1 MVSKIISSIYESV
14 KSLEDIQFLVKYAP
28 SLFPDKPDAATG
40 ALIWSNILDLQGQ
53 LTAKRNTAIAS
64 LLGAMT
70 QLYPEQEPHLL
81 KERAEEISKIYRK
94 ERFAT
99 KKELNSLSQ
108 VTAEASTIF
117 PPDFL
122 SATPEFVAASA
133 NAIFKRTTTAKPST
147 SASTKK

>member
-1 MVSKIISSIYESV
+1 MVSIIISSIYESV

-28 SLFPDKPDAATG
+28 SLFPDKPETATG
-40 ALIWSNILDLQGQ
+40 ALIWSNILSLQSQ

-64 LLGAMT
+64 LLSAMA

-81 KERAEEISKIYRK
+81 SERAEDISKIYRK

-108 VTAEASTIF
+108 ITAEASSIF
-117 PPDFL
+117 PPDFI
-122 SATPEFVAASA
+122 SATPEVVAANA
-133 NAIFKRTTTAKPST
+133 NALFKRATTAKPAT
-147 SASTKK
+147 AK